1 MSRPRI
7 LHLLPHGRAL
17 GGAERDVLD
26 LVACDELAGFEQRV
40 GFVQPGAPTAFPPAV
55 VLPLR
60 AAVGWRPA
68 VLQGWLLQGNLLAA
82 ALGLALPAARVVTA
96 ERNVGHAL
104 DRPKRALERL
114 AAAREDVV
122 TVNSLAVRAAAI
134 ERIPARA
141 TRMLLIPPGVPALP
155 KPPRPV
161 PCDAVIVGRLHPVK
175 DHETALRAWARVRA
189 ARPGATLS
197 VVGDGPER
205 ERLEALAGALGIA
218 PGVTFHGDTDPAPHV
233 HGATL
238 LLLTSRAEGFSRA
251 LVEGLHAGLPVV
263 ATRVGGVDELPPDAV
278 RSVPVGDAEAV
289 ARETLALL
297 ADPAARE
304 RAASAAAA
312 AATRHPA
319 GSARTAHRDLY
330 TELLG

>member
-1 MSRPRI
+1 VSRPRI

-26 LVACDELAGFEQRV
+26 LVACEELAAFEQRV
-40 GFVQPGAPTAFPPAV
+40 SFLQPGAPSAFPPGA

-60 AAVGWRPA
+60 AAVVWRPD

-82 ALGLALPAARVVTA
+82 ALGLALPSARLVTA

-114 AAAREDVV
+114 AATREDVV

-141 TRMLLIPPGVPALP
+141 PRMLLIPPGVPALP
-155 KPPRPV
+155 RPAR
-161 PCDAVIVGRLHPVK
+161 PISCDAVIVGRLHPVK
-175 DHETALRAWARVRA
+175 DHETALRAWAAVRSE
-189 ARPGATLS
+189 RPGATLS
-197 VVGDGPER
+197 VIGGGPER
-205 ERLEALAGALGIA
+205 ERLEALAAELGIA
-218 PGVTFHGDTDPAPHV
+218 PGVTFYGDSDPAPHV
-233 HGATL
+233 HGAKL

-263 ATRVGGVDELPPDAV
+263 ATRVGGVDELPRDAV

-297 ADPAARE
+297 ADPAARV

-312 AATRHPA
+312 AAARYAPA
-319 GSARTAHRDLY
+319 SARRAHRDLY
-330 TELLG
+330 ELLG